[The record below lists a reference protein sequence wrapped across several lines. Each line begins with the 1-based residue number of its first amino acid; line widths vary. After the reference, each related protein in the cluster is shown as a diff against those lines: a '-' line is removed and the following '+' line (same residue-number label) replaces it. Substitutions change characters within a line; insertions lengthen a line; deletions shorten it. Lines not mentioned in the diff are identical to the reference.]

1 MNADVAPSI
10 GAETLALAGEGFRIG
25 QIVEYQSGG
34 AWQRGVI
41 ADAFRGP
48 VSGMIVYD
56 IGERGYYASEL
67 RHVADDLAGLP
78 GEQS

>member
-1 MNADVAPSI
+1 MSGGVAQSL
-10 GAETLALAGEGFRIG
+10 GAETLALAGEGFRLG
-25 QIVEYQSGG
+25 EIVEYQHGG
-34 AWQRGVI
+34 TWQRGVI

-67 RHVADDLAGLP
+67 RHVADTPASLP